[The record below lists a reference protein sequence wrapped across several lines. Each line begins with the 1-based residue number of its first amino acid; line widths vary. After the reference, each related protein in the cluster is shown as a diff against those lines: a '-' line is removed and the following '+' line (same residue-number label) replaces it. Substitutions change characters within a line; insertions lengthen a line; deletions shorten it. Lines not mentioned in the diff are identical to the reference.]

1 MSEAQVKMDKI
12 KPINRR
18 RNGNGHGGRP
28 RAGDVKK
35 LNGNILAAAGEL
47 FLQHG
52 FDAASMDAI
61 AARAR
66 ISKRTLY
73 SRYMDKSSLFDAVI
87 YDQLGRI
94 LVPIETIQDSDGELQ
109 SILLTL
115 ARDLV
120 VNALK
125 PDLLAVHRV
134 ITFETQRRPE
144 FGRWINDARR
154 KPAIH
159 LIARILE
166 RHRDELRVS
175 DFEAAAEQFANLTFD
190 NCLRLGSAGS
200 TFTPRELT
208 ERAGAAVDL
217 FLAGVRRRGTGAGQG
232 SATPSGSSAAAD
244 Q

>member
-1 MSEAQVKMDKI
+1 MSEAQASMNRI

-18 RNGNGHGGRP
+18 RNGNGNGGRP
-28 RAGDVKK
+28 KAGDIKK

-73 SRYMDKSSLFDAVI
+73 SRYDDKSALFNAVI
-87 YDQLGRI
+87 YDLLGRI
-94 LVPIETIQDSDGELQ
+94 LVPIETIHDSDGELK
-109 SILLTL
+109 SVLLTL
-115 ARDLV
+115 GRDLV

-134 ITFETQRRPE
+134 IMFETQRRPE

-154 KPAIH
+154 TPAIH
-159 LIARILE
+159 LIARLLE
-166 RHRDELRVS
+166 RHRDELRIT

-190 NCLRLGSAGS
+190 ASLRLASVGCS
-200 TFTPRELT
+200 FTPRELT
-208 ERAGAAVDL
+208 ERISAAVDL
-217 FLAGVRRRGTGAGQG
+217 FLAGVRRRESLIAK
-232 SATPSGSSAAAD
+232 SAATESAEMNR
-244 Q
+244 

>member
-1 MSEAQVKMDKI
+1 MSRI
-12 KPINRR
+12 TSINRR

-28 RAGDVKK
+28 RAGDVKR

-52 FDAASMDAI
+52 FDATSMDAI
-61 AARAR
+61 AGRAR

-73 SRYMDKSSLFDAVI
+73 ARYADKSSLFNAVI
-87 YDQLGRI
+87 YDLLGRI
-94 LVPIETIQDSDGELQ
+94 LVPIETIHDSDGELEA
-109 SILLTL
+109 ILFTL
-115 ARDLV
+115 AHDLV

-125 PDLLAVHRV
+125 PELLAVHRV

-159 LIARILE
+159 LIAGILE

-175 DFEAAAEQFANLTFD
+175 DFEAAAEQFASLTYD
-190 NCLRLGSAGS
+190 CTLRLGSTGS
-200 TFTPRELT
+200 TLSPREIT
-208 ERAGAAVDL
+208 ERVGAAVEL
-217 FLAGVRRRGTGAGQG
+217 FLTGVRRRGTRTAQRPAEV
-232 SATPSGSSAAAD
+232 SHDAD
-244 Q
+244 R

>member
-1 MSEAQVKMDKI
+1 MSEAQAKMSRI

-28 RAGDVKK
+28 RADDVRK

-47 FLQHG
+47 FLEHG

-73 SRYMDKSSLFDAVI
+73 SRFADKSSLFNTVI
-87 YDQLGRI
+87 YDLLGRI
-94 LVPIETIQDSDGELQ
+94 LVPIETIHDSDGELEAV
-109 SILLTL
+109 LLTL

-125 PDLLAVHRV
+125 PELLAVHRV

-144 FGRWINDARR
+144 FGQWINDTRR

-159 LIARILE
+159 LIAGILE
-166 RHRDELRVS
+166 RHRDKLRVA
-175 DFEAAAEQFANLTFD
+175 DFDEAAEQFANLTFD
-190 NCLRLGSAGS
+190 SCLRLGSVGS
-200 TFTPRELT
+200 TFTPREIT
-208 ERAGAAVDL
+208 DRARAAADL
-217 FLAGVRRRGTGAGQG
+217 FLAGVRR
-232 SATPSGSSAAAD
+232 SATGGRSALQALPCNSAAEE
-244 Q
+244 

>member
-1 MSEAQVKMDKI
+1 MTRI
-12 KPINRR
+12 TPINRR

-28 RAGDVKK
+28 RAGDIKK

-52 FDAASMDAI
+52 FDATSMDAI
-61 AARAR
+61 AARGR

-73 SRYMDKSSLFDAVI
+73 SRYPDKSSLFNAVI
-87 YDQLGRI
+87 YDLLGRI
-94 LVPIETIQDSDGELQ
+94 LVPIETIHDSDGELQ
-109 SILLTL
+109 AILLTL

-120 VNALK
+120 VHAVK

-144 FGRWINDARR
+144 FGRWVNDARR

-159 LIARILE
+159 LIAGILE
-166 RHRDELRVS
+166 RHRDALRVT
-175 DFEAAAEQFANLTFD
+175 DFEAAAEQFASLTFD
-190 NCLRLGSAGS
+190 ASLQLASAGS
-200 TFTPRELT
+200 TFTPREIT

-217 FLAGVRRRGTGAGQG
+217 FLSGVRRREAPTRKL
-232 SATPSGSSAAAD
+232 SASAAGD

>member
-1 MSEAQVKMDKI
+1 MSEAQVNMNRI

-73 SRYMDKSSLFDAVI
+73 SRYTDKSSLFNAVI
-87 YDQLGRI
+87 YDLLGRI

-109 SILLTL
+109 SVLLTL

-159 LIARILE
+159 LIARILD

-190 NCLRLGSAGS
+190 SCLRLGSAGS
-200 TFTPRELT
+200 IFTPREIT
-208 ERAGAAVDL
+208 ERVGAAVDL
-217 FLAGVRRRGTGAGQG
+217 FLAGVRRRDKATAERTAAVSAGANR
-232 SATPSGSSAAAD
+232 
-244 Q
+244 

>member
-1 MSEAQVKMDKI
+1 MSGTQANMNRI
-12 KPINRR
+12 KPIAGR

-28 RAGDVKK
+28 RAGDIKK

-52 FDAASMDAI
+52 FDATSMDAI
-61 AARAR
+61 AARGR

-73 SRYMDKSSLFDAVI
+73 SRYADKSSLFNAVI
-87 YDQLGRI
+87 YDLLGRI
-94 LVPIETIQDSDGELQ
+94 LVPIETIHDSDGELQ
-109 SILLTL
+109 AILLTL
-115 ARDLV
+115 ARDLIV
-120 VNALK
+120 HAVK

-166 RHRDELRVS
+166 RHRDELRVA
-175 DFEAAAEQFANLTFD
+175 DFEAVAEQFASLTFD
-190 NCLRLGSAGS
+190 ASLQLASGGSM
-200 TFTPRELT
+200 FTPREIT

-217 FLAGVRRRGTGAGQG
+217 FLAGVRRRG
-232 SATPSGSSAAAD
+232 SAAPIIGGGP
-244 Q
+244 